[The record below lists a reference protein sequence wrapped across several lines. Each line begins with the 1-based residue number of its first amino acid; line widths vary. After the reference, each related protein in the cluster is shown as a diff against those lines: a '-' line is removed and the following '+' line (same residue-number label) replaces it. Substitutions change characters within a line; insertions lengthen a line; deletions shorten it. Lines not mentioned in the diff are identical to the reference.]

1 MSEQESSAR
10 RKGDEPL
17 GLTIHTMAEASLEP
31 PRPWSGR
38 IKMLLVLAVCAAP
51 VVASYLTYY
60 VVRPEAR
67 TNYGALISPPRPL
80 PSVQGT
86 DIMGQPVALASLR
99 DQWLLVSV
107 GASACNEGC
116 ERRLY
121 LQRQLREGLGR
132 EKDRLDWVWLRTD
145 DTPLRPA
152 LREAVQAA
160 TVVSVAPE
168 ALQAWLEPA
177 PGQRLED
184 HLYLVD
190 PSGNWMM
197 RFPAALDPKQARR
210 DVERVL
216 RASLSWDKAGRP

>member
-17 GLTIHTMAEASLEP
+17 GLTIHTMAEASLERP
-31 PRPWSGR
+31 WPWSGR

-51 VVASYLTYY
+51 VVASYFTYY

-80 PSVQGT
+80 PDVQGADT
-86 DIMGQPVALASLR
+86 TGQPVALPSLR

-107 GASACNEGC
+107 GPSACNEAC

-160 TVVSVAPE
+160 TVVTVAPE
-168 ALQAWLEPA
+168 ALQAWLEPV

-190 PSGNWMM
+190 PLGNWMM
-197 RFPAALDPKQARR
+197 RFPAKLDPKQARR
-210 DVERVL
+210 DVQRVL
-216 RASLSWDKAGRP
+216 RASSSWDKAGRP